1 MHRCQQRD
9 SRVVRPAYFPQC
21 ALPGAAQVT
30 VAKVDATI
38 AQELSSSVFSIAGY
52 PTLLLIQARDH
63 AADGDSRRA
72 NLGCTRVH
80 VALSPPPFAA
90 ACVLL

>member
-1 MHRCQQRD
+1 VTRASY
-9 SRVVRPAYFPQC
+9 SRVVRPAYFPQR
-21 ALPGAAQVT
+21 ALPVGAAQVT

-63 AADGDSRRA
+63 AADDDSRRA